1 MHTTFAP
8 TSSRAV
14 AFAKAYRAEQAHR
27 TGKLRCGPAAP
38 AVGCTRRG
46 AAGPVAFHV

>member
-1 MHTTFAP
+1 VHTTFAP

-27 TGKLRCGPAAP
+27 TGKLRRAARVP
-38 AVGCTRRG
+38 R
-46 AAGPVAFHV
+46 